1 MSDTLYA
8 LLAIAMVLTLVS
20 LLVPLSERLRLPHTV
35 LLAIAGMGLGFFGT
49 WMTSSGYRLSAL
61 GDIFVGLDK
70 LEVATDVFLPLFL
83 PPLLFTAG
91 LTIDVRRL
99 FDEVF
104 AVLLLAIVAVL
115 VCIAGVA
122 GAVHLATGTDLMIC
136 LLLGAIVSTT
146 DPAAVI
152 GIFRDVGAPKRL
164 SILAEGE
171 SLFNDAVAIA
181 AFGFCIEFLLRHG
194 DPDIA
199 NAVAADM
206 ANPVVAFLAS
216 SWAASCSASRWR
228 ARPW

>member
-1 MSDTLYA
+1 
-8 LLAIAMVLTLVS
+8 
-20 LLVPLSERLRLPHTV
+20 
-35 LLAIAGMGLGFFGT
+35 LGFFGT
-49 WMTSSGYRLSAL
+49 WMTSGGHTLGAL
-61 GDIFVGLDK
+61 GDVFLGLDK

-122 GAVHLATGTDLMIC
+122 GAVHLATGIDLTVC

-171 SLFNDAVAIA
+171 SLLNDAVAIA
-181 AFGFCIEFLLRHG
+181 ALGFSLGVLIGQPAPSARVSAEVRSRAVGSGAHLVG
-194 DPDIA
+194 GIA
-199 NAVAADM
+199 SVFFRA
-206 ANPVVAFLAS
+206 PV
-216 SWAASCSASRWR
+216 
-228 ARPW
+228 